1 MKIMEIE
8 GNRELSGTIRISG
21 AKNATV
27 ALIPAAILT
36 DEEAT
41 ICNVPEITDT
51 DALCDILNE
60 LNVDVK
66 RASESIIINPKN
78 MINIEIA
85 EKFSKKLRASYYF
98 MGALLGKYK
107 KAVMYFPGGCSIGA
121 RPIDL
126 HLKGF
131 EALGAT
137 VKNEK
142 NKYIVEAQELHGANI
157 YLDIA
162 SVGATINI
170 MLAAVKAKGTT
181 VIDNAAKEPEIVN
194 VATFLNNMGAR
205 ISGAGTST
213 IKIEGVETLH
223 RCFHEVIPDRI
234 EAGTYIIIGALCGKN
249 LKIDNIIPDHVD
261 SLLSKLEEI
270 GTELEVG
277 TDYVIISKSDT
288 YKSTTIKTLVYP
300 GFPTDL
306 QQPFTVL
313 LTQCNGKS
321 KVTETIWENRF
332 MHIPYLNDLG
342 ADITVKNQTATIIG
356 PTKLTGTSVVA
367 TDLRAGAAMVAA
379 GLLAEGTTTITNV
392 EHILR
397 GYEQIV
403 EKLTSVGAKIKIR
416 EISVSYTHLTLPTI
430 A

>member
-1 MKIMEIE
+1 MKVIEIE
-8 GNRELSGTIRISG
+8 GAHKLKGTIRISG

-51 DALCDILNE
+51 EALCDILK
-60 LNVDVK
+60 LLKVNVN
-66 RASESIIINPKN
+66 RSTESVVINPKS
-78 MINIEIA
+78 MENIEIT
-85 EKFSKKLRASYYF
+85 EQFSKKLRASYYF

-131 EALGAT
+131 EALGAK
-137 VKNEK
+137 VINQK
-142 NKYIVEAQELHGANI
+142 NKFIVEAEELKGANI

-170 MLAAVKAKGTT
+170 MLAAVKAEGIT

-194 VATFLNNMGAR
+194 VATFLNNMGAK
-205 ISGAGTST
+205 ITGAGTST
-213 IKIEGVETLH
+213 IKIKGVKYLH
-223 RCFHEVIPDRI
+223 QCFHEVIPDRI
-234 EAGTYIIIGALCGKN
+234 EAGSYIIMGALCGN
-249 LKIDNIIPDHVD
+249 PLKIDNVIPGHIDP
-261 SLLSKLEEI
+261 LLSKLEEMGVNLEI
-270 GTELEVG
+270 GK
-277 TDYVIISKSDT
+277 DYVTVLNTDSIIKPT
-288 YKSTTIKTLVYP
+288 NIKTAVYP

-313 LTQCNGKS
+313 LTQANGKS

-332 MHIPYLNDLG
+332 MHVPYLKDLG
-342 ADITVKNQTATIIG
+342 ADISIKNQTATIIG
-356 PTKLTGTSVVA
+356 PNELKGTQVVA

-379 GLLAEGTTTITNV
+379 GLLAEGTTIITNA

-397 GYEQIV
+397 GYEQII
-403 EKLTSVGAKIKIR
+403 EKLTSVGAKIKLK
-416 EISVSYTHLTLPTI
+416 EI
-430 A
+430 

>member
-1 MKIMEIE
+1 MKVIEID
-8 GNRELSGTIRISG
+8 GGHKLTGSIRVSG

-36 DEEAT
+36 DEEVT

-51 DALCDILNE
+51 NDLCAILNT
-60 LNVDVK
+60 LKVDIK
-66 RASESIIINPKN
+66 RASESIIIKPSK
-78 MINIEIA
+78 IENTEIT
-85 EKFSKKLRASYYF
+85 EEFSKKLRASYYF
-98 MGALLGKYK
+98 MGALLGKYG

-131 EALGAT
+131 EALGAKVT
-137 VKNEK
+137 VDK
-142 NKYIVEAQELHGANI
+142 NKYTVEATELKGANI

-170 MLAAVKAKGTT
+170 MLAAVKAKGKTI
-181 VIDNAAKEPEIVN
+181 IDNAAKEPEIVN

-205 ISGAGTST
+205 ITGAGTST
-213 IKIEGVETLH
+213 IKIEGVDYLH
-223 RCFHEVIPDRI
+223 QCFHEVIPDRI
-234 EAGTYIIIGALCGKN
+234 EAGTYIIIGALSGAP
-249 LKIDNIIPDHVD
+249 LKVDNIIPEHID
-261 SLLSKLEEI
+261 SLISKLEEI
-270 GTELEVG
+270 GVNLELG
-277 TDYVIISKSDT
+277 SDYVIINSKDS
-288 YKSTTIKTLVYP
+288 YKSTNIKTAVYP

-313 LTQCNGKS
+313 LTQSSGKS

-342 ADITVKNQTATIIG
+342 ADITVNNQTATILG
-356 PTKLTGTSVVA
+356 PTKLKGCQVVA
-367 TDLRAGAAMVAA
+367 TDLRAGAAMIAA
-379 GLLAEGTTTITNV
+379 GLKADGRTTITNA

-397 GYEQIV
+397 GYEDIV
-403 EKLTSVGAKIKIR
+403 EKLSEVGAKIRIK
-416 EISVSYTHLTLPTI
+416 EI
-430 A
+430 

>member
-8 GNRELSGTIRISG
+8 GSKELTGTIRISG

-41 ICNVPEITDT
+41 ICNIPEITDT
-51 DALCDILNE
+51 EALCEILKS
-60 LNVDVK
+60 LNVEIK
-66 RASESIIINPKN
+66 RASESIVINPQN
-78 MINIEIA
+78 MQNAEIG
-85 EKFSKKLRASYYF
+85 EDFSKKLRASYYF

-131 EALGAT
+131 EALGAKVT
-137 VKNEK
+137 NEK
-142 NKYIVEAQELHGANI
+142 NKYIVEAKELKGANI

-170 MLAAVKAKGTT
+170 MLAAVKATGTT
-181 VIDNAAKEPEIVN
+181 IIDNAAKEPEIVN
-194 VATFLNNMGAR
+194 VATFLNNMGAK
-205 ISGAGTST
+205 ITGAGTST

-223 RCFHEVIPDRI
+223 KCFHEVIPDRI
-234 EAGTYIIIGALCGKN
+234 EAGSYIIMGSLCGRN
-249 LKIDNIIPDHVD
+249 LKIDNIIPEHID

-270 GTELEVG
+270 GVDLEVG
-277 TDYVIISKSDT
+277 SDYVIVTKQEH
-288 YKSTTIKTLVYP
+288 YKSTNIKTAVYP

-313 LTQCNGKS
+313 LTQCDGKS
-321 KVTETIWENRF
+321 KVVETIYENRF
-332 MHIPYLNDLG
+332 MHIPYLNYLG
-342 ADITVKNQTATIIG
+342 ADITAKNQTATIIG
-356 PTKLTGTSVVA
+356 PTKLKGTSVVA

-379 GLLAEGTTTITNV
+379 GLLATGKTTITSV

-403 EKLTSVGAKIKIR
+403 EKLTNVGAKITIK
-416 EISVSYTHLTLPTI
+416 EI
-430 A
+430 

>member
-1 MKIMEIE
+1 MKIMELE
-8 GNRELSGTIRISG
+8 GQKELKGTIRISG

-51 DALCDILNE
+51 DALCDILKE
-60 LNVDVK
+60 LKVDIK
-66 RASESIIINPKN
+66 RASESIIINPEN
-78 MINIEIA
+78 MENIEIA
-85 EKFSKKLRASYYF
+85 ESFSKKLRASYYF

-131 EALGAT
+131 EALGAKVT
-137 VKNEK
+137 NEK
-142 NKYIVEAQELHGANI
+142 NKYTVEADELRGANI
-157 YLDIA
+157 YLDFA

-181 VIDNAAKEPEIVN
+181 IIDNAAKEPEIVN
-194 VATFLNNMGAR
+194 VATFLNNMGAK
-205 ISGAGTST
+205 ITGAGTPT
-213 IKIEGVETLH
+213 IKIEGVDHLGK
-223 RCFHEVIPDRI
+223 CFHEVIPDRI
-234 EAGTYIIIGALCGKN
+234 EAGSYIIMGALCGNN
-249 LKIDNIIPDHVD
+249 LKIDNIIPEHIE
-261 SLLSKLEEI
+261 SLLSKLEE
-270 GTELEVG
+270 VG
-277 TDYVIISKSDT
+277 VKLDVGQDYVIVSKPEK
-288 YKSTTIKTLVYP
+288 YKPTTITTAVYP

-306 QQPFTVL
+306 QQPFTIL
-313 LTQCNGKS
+313 LTQAEGKS
-321 KVTETIWENRF
+321 KVIETIWENRF
-332 MHIPYLNDLG
+332 MHIPYLNNLG
-342 ADITVKNQTATIIG
+342 ADITVKNQTATIMG
-356 PTKLTGTSVVA
+356 ATPLKGTEVVA

-379 GLLAEGTTTITNV
+379 GLLASGKTKITNV

-403 EKLTSVGAKIKIR
+403 EKLTDVGAKITIK
-416 EISVSYTHLTLPTI
+416 EI
-430 A
+430 

>member
-1 MKIMEIE
+1 MKLMEIE
-8 GNRELSGTIRISG
+8 GGIELSGTIRISG

-41 ICNVPEITDT
+41 ICNIPEITDT
-51 DALCDILNE
+51 EALCDILKA

-66 RASESIIINPKN
+66 RASESIVINPQD
-78 MINIEIA
+78 MQNIEIG
-85 EKFSKKLRASYYF
+85 EQFSKKLRASYYF

-131 EALGAT
+131 EALGAKVT
-137 VKNEK
+137 NEK
-142 NKYIVEAQELHGANI
+142 NKYIVEAEELHGANI

-170 MLAAVKAKGTT
+170 MLAAVRAKGKT

-194 VATFLNNMGAR
+194 VATFLNNMGAK
-205 ISGAGTST
+205 ITGAGTST
-213 IKIEGVETLH
+213 IKIEGVDYLGK
-223 RCFHEVIPDRI
+223 CFHEVIPDRI
-234 EAGTYIIIGALCGKN
+234 EAGTYIIIGALCGN
-249 LKIDNIIPDHVD
+249 PLKVDNIIPEHVD
-261 SLLSKLEEI
+261 SLISKLEEI
-270 GTELEVG
+270 GVDIQVG
-277 TDYVIISKSDT
+277 ADYVIVTRGEK
-288 YKSTTIKTLVYP
+288 YKSTNVKTAVYP

-313 LTQCNGKS
+313 LTQSNGKS

-342 ADITVKNQTATIIG
+342 ADIVVKNQTATIVG
-356 PTKLTGTSVVA
+356 KSELKGTNVVA

-379 GLLAEGTTTITNV
+379 VLKAEGKTTITNV

-397 GYEQIV
+397 GYEQII
-403 EKLTSVGAKIKIR
+403 EKLTSVGAKI
-416 EISVSYTHLTLPTI
+416 EIKEI
-430 A
+430 

>member
-8 GNRELSGTIRISG
+8 GGRELKGTIRVSG

-41 ICNVPEITDT
+41 ICNIPEITDT
-51 DALCDILNE
+51 DALCDILKE
-60 LNVDVK
+60 LKVDVK
-66 RASESIIINPKN
+66 RASESMIINPGKMKN
-78 MINIEIA
+78 KVIE
-85 EKFSKKLRASYYF
+85 EPFSKKLRASYYF
-98 MGALLGKYK
+98 MGALLGKYH
-107 KAVMYFPGGCSIGA
+107 KAEMYFPGGCSIGA

-131 EALGAT
+131 EALGAKVT
-137 VKNEK
+137 NNK
-142 NKYIVEAQELHGANI
+142 NKYIVEAKELHGANI

-170 MLAAVKAKGTT
+170 MLAAVKAKGNTI
-181 VIDNAAKEPEIVN
+181 IDNAAKEPEIVN
-194 VATFLNNMGAR
+194 VATFLNNMGAK

-213 IKIEGVETLH
+213 IKIEGVEHLH
-223 RCFHEVIPDRI
+223 QCFHEVIPDRI
-234 EAGTYIIIGALCGKN
+234 EAGTYIIIGALCGSP
-249 LKIDNIIPDHVD
+249 LKIDNVIPEHVD
-261 SLLSKLEEI
+261 ALVSKLEEMGVDLEI
-270 GTELEVG
+270 GA
-277 TDYVIISKSDT
+277 DYVLVNRKDDYTPTS
-288 YKSTTIKTLVYP
+288 IKTAVYP

-313 LTQCNGKS
+313 QTQCEGRS
-321 KVTETIWENRF
+321 KTTETIWENRF

-342 ADITVKNQTATIIG
+342 ADIKIKNQTATIEG
-356 PTKLTGTSVVA
+356 KTPLKGTQVVA

-379 GLLAEGTTTITNV
+379 GLKAEGKTTITNV

-397 GYEQIV
+397 GYESII
-403 EKLTSVGAKIKIR
+403 EKLTAVGAKI
-416 EISVSYTHLTLPTI
+416 TLKDV
-430 A
+430 

>member
-1 MKIMEIE
+1 MKLMEIE
-8 GNRELSGTIRISG
+8 GGIELSGTIRISG

-41 ICNVPEITDT
+41 ICNIPEITDT
-51 DALCDILNE
+51 EALCDILKA

-66 RASESIIINPKN
+66 RASESIVINPQD
-78 MINIEIA
+78 MQNIEIG
-85 EKFSKKLRASYYF
+85 EQFSKKLRASYYF

-131 EALGAT
+131 EALGAKVT
-137 VKNEK
+137 NEK
-142 NKYIVEAQELHGANI
+142 NKYIVEAEELHGANI

-170 MLAAVKAKGTT
+170 MLAAVRAKGKT

-194 VATFLNNMGAR
+194 VATFLNNMGAK
-205 ISGAGTST
+205 ITGAGTST
-213 IKIEGVETLH
+213 IKIEGVDYLGK
-223 RCFHEVIPDRI
+223 CFHEVIPDRI
-234 EAGTYIIIGALCGKN
+234 EAGTYIIIGALCGNPIKV
-249 LKIDNIIPDHVD
+249 DNIIPEHVD
-261 SLLSKLEEI
+261 SLISKLEEI
-270 GTELEVG
+270 GVDIQVG
-277 TDYVIISKSDT
+277 ADYVIVTRGEK
-288 YKSTTIKTLVYP
+288 YKSTNVKTAVYP

-313 LTQCNGKS
+313 LTQSNGKS

-342 ADITVKNQTATIIG
+342 ADIVVKNQTATIVG
-356 PTKLTGTSVVA
+356 KSELKGTNVVA

-379 GLLAEGTTTITNV
+379 GLKAEGKTTITNV

-397 GYEQIV
+397 GYEQII
-403 EKLTSVGAKIKIR
+403 EKLTSVGAKIKIK
-416 EISVSYTHLTLPTI
+416 EI
-430 A
+430 

>member
-1 MKIMEIE
+1 MKLMEIE
-8 GNRELSGTIRISG
+8 GGIELSGTIRISG

-41 ICNVPEITDT
+41 ICNIPEITDT
-51 DALCDILNE
+51 EALCDILKA

-66 RASESIIINPKN
+66 RASESIVINPQD
-78 MINIEIA
+78 MQNIEIG
-85 EKFSKKLRASYYF
+85 EQFSKKLRASYYF

-131 EALGAT
+131 EALGAKVT
-137 VKNEK
+137 NEK
-142 NKYIVEAQELHGANI
+142 NKYIVEAEELHGANI

-170 MLAAVKAKGTT
+170 MLAAVRAKGKT

-194 VATFLNNMGAR
+194 VATFLNNMGAK
-205 ISGAGTST
+205 ITGAGTST
-213 IKIEGVETLH
+213 IKIEGVDYLGK
-223 RCFHEVIPDRI
+223 CFHEVIPDRI
-234 EAGTYIIIGALCGKN
+234 EAGTYIIIGALCGNPIKV
-249 LKIDNIIPDHVD
+249 DNIIPEHVD
-261 SLLSKLEEI
+261 SLISKLEEI
-270 GTELEVG
+270 GVDIQVG
-277 TDYVIISKSDT
+277 ADYVIVTRGEK
-288 YKSTTIKTLVYP
+288 YKSTNVKTAVYP

-313 LTQCNGKS
+313 LTQSNGKS

-342 ADITVKNQTATIIG
+342 ADIVVKSQTATIVG
-356 PTKLTGTSVVA
+356 KSELKGTNVVA

-379 GLLAEGTTTITNV
+379 GLKAEGKTTITNV

-397 GYEQIV
+397 GYEQII
-403 EKLTSVGAKIKIR
+403 EKLTSVGAKI
-416 EISVSYTHLTLPTI
+416 EIKEI
-430 A
+430 

>member
-1 MKIMEIE
+1 MKIIEIE
-8 GNRELSGTIRISG
+8 GARELTGTIRVSG

-51 DALCDILNE
+51 EALCDILRL
-60 LNVDVK
+60 LNVNVN
-66 RASESIIINPKN
+66 RSTESVVINPKDMVN
-78 MINIEIA
+78 TEIT
-85 EKFSKKLRASYYF
+85 EQFSKKLRASYYF

-131 EALGAT
+131 EALGAKVT
-137 VKNEK
+137 SDK
-142 NKYIVEAQELHGANI
+142 NKYIVEAEELKGANI

-194 VATFLNNMGAR
+194 VATFLNNMGAK

-213 IKIEGVETLH
+213 IKIQGVEHLH
-223 RCFHEVIPDRI
+223 KCFHEVIPDRI
-234 EAGTYIIIGALCGKN
+234 EAGTYVIIGALCGKN
-249 LKIDNIIPDHVD
+249 LRIDNMIPEHLD
-261 SLLSKLEEI
+261 SLISKLEEI
-270 GTELEVG
+270 GVKLEVG
-277 TDYVIISKSDT
+277 ADYVEVLENDRK
-288 YKSTTIKTLVYP
+288 YKTTNIKTAVYP

-306 QQPFTVL
+306 QQPFTIL
-313 LTQCNGKS
+313 LTQANGKS

-332 MHIPYLNDLG
+332 MHIPYLKDLG
-342 ADITVKNQTATIIG
+342 ADIEVKNQTATVMG
-356 PTKLTGTSVVA
+356 PTDLKGCQVVA

-379 GLLAEGTTTITNV
+379 GLIASGTTTITNV

-397 GYEQIV
+397 GYEDIIQ
-403 EKLTSVGAKIKIR
+403 KLTDVGAKITLK
-416 EISVSYTHLTLPTI
+416 EI
-430 A
+430 